1 MAKMDIIINYLK
13 YLKNAQTKF
22 DIHSPFLFDL
32 LTKVF
37 DDNTEYA
44 EYNKV
49 EKLKTEILQDKTI
62 ISVTDL
68 GAGSKVD
75 KGNQRSISRIAKNS
89 SKSQK
94 IGRFLFRLAKYFQA
108 DNILELGT
116 SVGLGSMYLALANP
130 GSKIITI
137 EGCPNISKIAKENF
151 KNLEIEN
158 IEVQTG
164 NFDDVLPP
172 ILESA
177 GNFDFVFI
185 DGNHREEPTK
195 RYFELCL
202 DKVTNE
208 TIFVF
213 DDIHWSEGMENAWQ
227 HIQNHSRVTLT
238 VDIFHMGLAFIRQE
252 LTKEHFVIRY

>member
-1 MAKMDIIINYLK
+1 M
-13 YLKNAQTKF
+13 
-22 DIHSPFLFDL
+22 HSPFLFDL

-37 DDNTEYA
+37 DDKREYL
-44 EYNKV
+44 EYSRV
-49 EKLKTEILQDKTI
+49 EQLKRKLLQDNTI

-75 KGNQRSISRIAKNS
+75 KGNQRSISRITKNS
-89 SKSQK
+89 SKSKK
-94 IGRFLFRLAKYFQA
+94 IGRLLFRLAKYFNSE
-108 DNILELGT
+108 NILELGT
-116 SVGLGSMYLALANP
+116 SVGLSSMYLSLANP
-130 GSKIITI
+130 GSKITTV
-137 EGCPNISKIAKENF
+137 EGCPNISRIAKENF

-164 NFDDVLPP
+164 NFDDVLPQ

-177 GNFDFVFI
+177 ANFDFVFI
-185 DGNHREEPTK
+185 DGNHREEPTI
-195 RYFELCL
+195 RYFEQCL

-227 HIQNHSRVTLT
+227 HIQDHSRVTLT

>member
-1 MAKMDIIINYLK
+1 MAKMEIIINYLK

-37 DDNTEYA
+37 DDNKEYA

-49 EKLKTEILQDKTI
+49 EQLKRELIRNNSK

-94 IGRFLFRLAKYFQA
+94 IGRLLFRLAKYFKV
-108 DNILELGT
+108 NNVLELGT
-116 SVGLGSMYLALANP
+116 SFGLSSMYLALANP
-130 GSKIITI
+130 DSKIITV

-151 KNLEIEN
+151 KNLGMEN
-158 IEVQTG
+158 IEVHTG
-164 NFDDVLPP
+164 NFDDILPG
-172 ILESA
+172 ILEST
-177 GNFDFVFI
+177 NSFDFVFV
-185 DGNHREEPTK
+185 DGNHREEPTI
-195 RYFELCL
+195 RYFEQCL

-213 DDIHWSEGMENAWQ
+213 DDIHWSAGMENAWQ